1 MTKMKIGMGSWLAMC
16 GAVTV
21 LLVGCDVT
29 ETKDPDSYSKL
40 PEFDSSLPNK
50 SAIDFENQLA
60 SAVGFE
66 IWKGKNFEY
75 DPSTRAIRAERLEKV
90 NYLKADANTTV
101 PLNYS
106 DVADFLIVAGIKKND
121 DYEYLTHGVFPGM
134 TNGTSVRL
142 SPSGIESF
150 YRSACLKNRSADTV
164 NATTGVTN
172 IVLATARASE
182 GMWAPVKTVLNPV
195 GELLKTAQKLLEE
208 QVALQD
214 TGLVNWTAT
223 DGSYRYTETNGK
235 TVMVLTATVLWGENS
250 LGETAGTAIAADIHK
265 ADSYFTNLAIA
276 RDLVTGELVFT
287 FTQAGPLAPLL
298 GVPKNASSPYRVSA
312 VSWVNEVV
320 KQYQT
325 MEIKLVMD
333 MTYTDGSDSLKSQ
346 LVYQG
351 RSSFAVAKT
360 LAGSGFTVSQN
371 PIEFHMVA
379 AETTGARPSR
389 NQTLNFDDWK
399 LKVFPESNGAKGSI
413 KFAAKGDANFDF
425 AGQIAYTSDAN
436 TADKAFL
443 QCVADGSPI
452 PFTVP

>member
-1 MTKMKIGMGSWLAMC
+1 MRKMKMSLGSWRAMC
-16 GAVTV
+16 GALT
-21 LLVGCDVT
+21 LLLIGCDVT
-29 ETKDPDSYSKL
+29 ETKDTDSYLKL

-50 SAIDFENQLA
+50 NAIDFENQLA

-75 DPSTRAIRAERLEKV
+75 NPNTRAIRAERLEKV
-90 NYLKADANTTV
+90 NYLKADARTTV

-121 DYEYLTHGVFPGM
+121 EYEYLTHGVFPGM
-134 TNGTSVRL
+134 TNGTAVRL

-150 YRSACLKNRSADTV
+150 YRSACLKNRAADTV
-164 NATTGVTN
+164 SATTGVTN
-172 IVLATARASE
+172 IVLTAARASE
-182 GMWAPVKTVLNPV
+182 GMWVPVKTVLNPV

-214 TGLVNWTAT
+214 TSLLNWTAT

-235 TVMVLTATVLWGENS
+235 TVLVLTANVLWGENS
-250 LGETAGTAIAADIHK
+250 LGEAPGSLIAADIHK
-265 ADSYFTNLAIA
+265 ADSYFTNLAIS
-276 RDLVTGELVFT
+276 RDVVAGELVFT

-298 GVPKNASSPYRVSA
+298 GVPKNATSPYRVNA

-325 MEIKLVMD
+325 MEVKIVMD
-333 MTYTDGSDSLKSQ
+333 MAYSDSSDTLKSQ

-351 RSSFAVAKT
+351 RSSFAVTKT
-360 LAGSGFTVSQN
+360 LAGNGFTVSQN
-371 PIEFHMVA
+371 PIEFHFVA
-379 AETTGARPSR
+379 AETSGARPSR
-389 NQTLNFDDWK
+389 AQTLAFDEWK
-399 LKVFPESNGAKGSI
+399 LKVFPESNGAKGSV
-413 KFAAKGDANFDF
+413 KFTAKGDANFDF
-425 AGQIAYTSDAN
+425 AGQVAHTSDAG
-436 TADKAFL
+436 TADKVFL
-443 QCVADGSPI
+443 QCIADGSPL